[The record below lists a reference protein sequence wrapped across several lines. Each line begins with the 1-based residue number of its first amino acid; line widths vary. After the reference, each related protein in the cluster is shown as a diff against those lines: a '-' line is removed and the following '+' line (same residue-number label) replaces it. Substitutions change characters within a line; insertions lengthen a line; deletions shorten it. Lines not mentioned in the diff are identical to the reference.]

1 MTTIQNRFVSGHEF
15 SHAGKFKRHWAL
27 VPVLCFL
34 QLSFCA
40 LCPAKSTPTLDEIL
54 LRVQTHVKE
63 FEFSLPDFVCN
74 ETITSKEIVRG
85 QVAHKTIIDSVFSGT
100 QNQDGGTQSPF
111 TEARTIRMIDGRPAG
126 KDEQLKTPVFFGG
139 GFSSILDA
147 TFSEKN
153 AQYHNYKFMGTEKF
167 NGRPAL
173 VIEFAT
179 KKDQTELLFE
189 FLGRKFISKDVGKA
203 WLDPE
208 TLNVIRLERRY
219 LNLPPLDGVLNVS
232 VDYAKVEINGRAFW
246 MPRIIRVEQSQPGE
260 KNPMSIQYVAEY
272 SDYQKFNVS
281 SQIKY

>member
-1 MTTIQNRFVSGHEF
+1 MKCRSAF
-15 SHAGKFKRHWAL
+15 
-27 VPVLCFL
+27 CFCL
-34 QLSFCA
+34 FHLYLCA
-40 LCPAKSTPTLDEIL
+40 LCSSKSTPTLDEIL
-54 LRVQTHVKE
+54 LRVQEHVKE
-63 FEFSLPDFVCN
+63 FEYSLPDFVCN
-74 ETITSKEIVRG
+74 EIITSKEIVRG

-100 QNQDGGTQSPF
+100 QSQDGGTQRPF

-126 KDEQLKTPVFFGG
+126 KDEQLKAPVSFGG

-153 AQYHNYKFMGTEKF
+153 AQYHNYKLMGTEKL

-189 FLGRKFISKDVGKA
+189 FLGRKFVSKDVGKA

-208 TLNVIRLERRY
+208 SLNVIRLERRY

-232 VDYAKVEINGRAFW
+232 VDYAKVEINGKAFW
-246 MPRIIRVEQSQPGE
+246 MPQMIRVEQSQPVA
-260 KNPMSIQYVAEY
+260 KNSMNIQYIAKY
-272 SDYQKFNVS
+272 SEYQKFNVS

>member
-1 MTTIQNRFVSGHEF
+1 M
-15 SHAGKFKRHWAL
+15 KFRLAFCLCLLHL
-27 VPVLCFL
+27 YLCVLCF
-34 QLSFCA
+34 S
-40 LCPAKSTPTLDEIL
+40 KSSLPLDEIL
-54 LRVQTHVKE
+54 LRVQAHVKE
-63 FEFSLPDFVCN
+63 FEFSLPNFVCN
-74 ETITSKEIVRG
+74 ETITSKEIVHG

-100 QNQDGGTQSPF
+100 QNNDGGTQRPF
-111 TEARTIRMIDGRPAG
+111 TEARTIRMIDGRPTG
-126 KDEQLKTPVFFGG
+126 KDEQLKAPVFFGG

-153 AQYHNYKFMGTEKF
+153 TQYHNYKLLGTEKL

-189 FLGRKFISKDVGKA
+189 FLGRKFVSKDVGKA

-219 LNLPPLDGVLNVS
+219 LNLPPLDGVLNVA
-232 VDYAKVEINGRAFW
+232 VDYAKVEINGKTFW
-246 MPRIIRVEQSQPGE
+246 MPRTIRVEQSQPGA
-260 KNPMSIQYVAEY
+260 KTPMSIQYIAEY

>member
-1 MTTIQNRFVSGHEF
+1 MKYRLAFCF
-15 SHAGKFKRHWAL
+15 
-27 VPVLCFL
+27 CFL
-34 QLSFCA
+34 QFYFFA
-40 LCPAKSTPTLDEIL
+40 LCSAKTTPTLDEIL
-54 LRVQTHVKE
+54 LRVQEHVKE

-74 ETITSKEIVRG
+74 ETITSKEILRG
-85 QVAHKTIIDSVFSGT
+85 QVAHKTIIDSVFSGR
-100 QNQDGGTQSPF
+100 QNNDGGTQQPF

-126 KDEQLKTPVFFGG
+126 KDEQLKAPVLFGG

-147 TFSEKN
+147 TFSDKK
-153 AQYHNYKFMGTEKF
+153 AQYHNYKLIGTEKL
-167 NGRPAL
+167 NGRPTL

-219 LNLPPLDGVLNVS
+219 LNLPPLDGVLAVS
-232 VDYAKVEINGRAFW
+232 VDFAKIEINGKTFW
-246 MPRIIRVEQSQPGE
+246 MPRTVRVEQSQPGA
-260 KNPMSIQYVAEY
+260 KKPVSIQYIAEY

-281 SQIKY
+281 SHIKY

>member
-1 MTTIQNRFVSGHEF
+1 M
-15 SHAGKFKRHWAL
+15 KFRLAFC
-27 VPVLCFL
+27 LCL
-34 QLSFCA
+34 LHLSLCA
-40 LCPAKSTPTLDEIL
+40 LCSSKSTPGLDEIL
-54 LRVQTHVKE
+54 LRVQEHVKE
-63 FEFSLPDFVCN
+63 FEYSLPDFVCN

-85 QVAHKTIIDSVFSGT
+85 HVAHKTIIDSIFSGT
-100 QNQDGGTQSPF
+100 QNQDGGTQRPF
-111 TEARTIRMIDGRPAG
+111 TEARTITMVDGRPAA
-126 KDEQLKTPVFFGG
+126 KDEQLKAPVFFGG

-153 AQYHNYKFMGTEKF
+153 AQYHNYKLMGTEKL

-189 FLGRKFISKDVGKA
+189 FLGRKFVSKDVGKA

-219 LNLPPLDGVLNVS
+219 LNLPPLDGVLTVS
-232 VDYAKVEINGRAFW
+232 VDYAKVEINGKAFCLPVTVRA
-246 MPRIIRVEQSQPGE
+246 EQSQSDAKAPV
-260 KNPMSIQYVAEY
+260 SLQFIAEY

-281 SQIKY
+281 SHIQY